1 MLSHISM
8 QMNTASGNNIDVLVC
23 GRPPRT
29 GKVAIVFDSRLKETI
44 VSLISD
50 DAMQAMRR
58 EVPYIPGSTLMV
70 LCVRMTM
77 DAGACVDQDQCI
89 QRTHSH
95 ADT

>member
-1 MLSHISM
+1 M
-8 QMNTASGNNIDVLVC
+8 QTDAALGNDIDVLVYE
-23 GRPPRT
+23 RPPRT

-50 DAMQAMRR
+50 DAMQAVKG
-58 EVPYIPGSTLMV
+58 EVPCIPGSTLMV

-77 DAGACVDQDQCI
+77 DAGACVDHDQCI
-89 QRTHSH
+89 QRTHNH